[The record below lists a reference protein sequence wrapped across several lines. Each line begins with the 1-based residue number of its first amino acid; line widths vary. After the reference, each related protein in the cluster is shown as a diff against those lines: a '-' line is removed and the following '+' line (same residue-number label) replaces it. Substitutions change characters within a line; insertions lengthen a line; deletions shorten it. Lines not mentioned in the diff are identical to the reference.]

1 MKYIIFA
8 VVLLLLLVEV
18 MTAVPYPPPGDRNLS
33 EDYNENLENFLLR
46 NEKRACI
53 RRGGSCDGKGN
64 DCCPNSSCR
73 CNLWGTDCRCV
84 RAGLF
89 QR

>member
-8 VVLLLLLVEV
+8 IVSLLLLLEV
-18 MTAVPYPPPGDRNLS
+18 MEIHAAVSSAGEGIS
-33 EDYNENLENFLLR
+33 EGGNILGNIVLR
-46 NEKRACI
+46 NTRSCI
-53 RRGGSCDGKGN
+53 RRGGGCDGKPN
-64 DCCPNSSCR
+64 HCCPDSTCR

>member
-8 VVLLLLLVEV
+8 IVSFLLLVDV
-18 MTAVPYPPPGDRNLS
+18 MEIHAAVSSAGEGIS
-33 EDYNENLENFLLR
+33 EGGNIVGNGLLR
-46 NEKRACI
+46 KKRSCI
-53 RRGGSCDGKGN
+53 RRGRVCDGKN
-64 DCCPNSSCR
+64 NQCCSNFSCR